1 MADIAFLLLTFFLV
15 TTTIANDRGL
25 SIQLPPPPEALPPEN
40 VKIPERNMFKIQ
52 VNSSDALLVEGEP
65 MSDVSGLKELIKKFI
80 MNNGVDPASSDLPSK
95 AIVSY
100 KTDRGTTH
108 RRFIEILDIIQG
120 AYYDIYA
127 ERAGVTNAKW
137 REISSSLSETDNQ
150 ALYDKGAV
158 KITNAAISAGAMNA
172 GASLDVDAGGGLS
185 GRVVADV
192 KTANQTLR
200 ATLNISGKVQDP
212 VIRK

>member
-1 MADIAFLLLTFFLV
+1 MARGTPEIPNASMADIAFLLLTFFLV

-25 SIQLPPPPEALPPEN
+25 SIQLPPPPEAMPPEDI
-40 VKIPERNMFKIQ
+40 KIPERNMFKIQ

-65 MSDVSGLKELIKKFI
+65 MSDVSGLKEQIKKFI

-108 RRFIEILDIIQG
+108 KRFIEILDIIQG

-137 REISSSLSETDNQ
+137 REISSDLSGAENQ
-150 ALYDKGAV
+150 ALYDKGRGRLRDGSV
-158 KITNAAISAGAMNA
+158 EIPMM
-172 GASLDVDAGGGLS
+172 LS
-185 GRVVADV
+185 IAEP
-192 KTANQTLR
+192 T
-200 ATLNISGKVQDP
+200 KVGN
-212 VIRK
+212 